1 MILSRIS
8 IKRPVL
14 ATVMTLTV
22 ILLGAIAFEKLSVRE
37 YPKID
42 PPVVSVRTVF
52 KGATAEVI
60 ESVITTP
67 IEDSLSGIE
76 GIKTIKSQSK
86 EEVSQVTVTFN
97 TNRNI
102 EDATN
107 DVRDRVS
114 RVKVLLPD
122 QTDDPI
128 VSKREADAW
137 PVMWIAVTSDR
148 HSPMELSDYADRFL
162 LDPLKTVSG
171 VATVIIGGER
181 KYSMRIWLDRDKLAA
196 FGLTAQDIEIALR
209 NQNLDSPGGRIE
221 SSERELTVLAQ
232 TDLSSPEEFNNLII
246 KNHDGYLVRLKDVGY
261 AIPGPFE
268 NRKIVRISGNEAI
281 GLGVVKQSTGNTL
294 AIAKGVKEL
303 VPKLEEK
310 LPDGMTI
317 KVAVDSSEF
326 ISAAIKSVYKVLVE
340 ALILVVF
347 VIFIFL
353 KSARATIIPAVTI
366 PVSLI
371 GAFFFLYLMGFT
383 INVLT
388 LLGIVLSVG
397 LVVDDAI
404 VMLENIHRQI
414 ELGKSRIQA
423 AIDGANEIGFA
434 ILAMT
439 FTLVVVFMP
448 LLFMTGRV
456 GQLFIEFALTVAAA
470 VLVSGFIALTLT
482 PMMCSKL
489 LTNKKNSSSINSSP
503 VLKNK
508 ELFSDRLN
516 NFYSSVLRKA
526 IEAKVLIVGFFIL
539 TFIVMVWLF
548 HQTKSE
554 LSPVEDRG
562 VLMAFAIAPEGSTLS
577 YTDKYMR
584 AIGKI
589 VNSIPEVDTLF
600 EVVAPGLDRPNPVN
614 IAIGFAVL
622 EHWDKRNRKQ
632 MQISKELTPKL
643 YGGMPGVLSF
653 AVNPSSLGASFL
665 SKQVEYVIYGSSYE
679 ELQSH
684 VTKVMA
690 KLYQYKGITGLD
702 TDLKLNK
709 PQLKVNIDRDK
720 ASSLGVSMNTVASTI
735 ETLLGGRNV
744 TRYKKDGKQYDVV
757 VQMEDDKR
765 RQPNDLTSIYVKGN
779 NNNLVQLSNIVQ
791 LEETVAPK
799 ELNHFNKFR
808 AATINGNVASGYGL
822 GDVLDYI
829 DSIVQSELP
838 KNVVT
843 DLNGQSLEFRETG
856 AEMYITLA
864 LAIVFIYLVL
874 AAQFE
879 SFLSPLVIMI
889 TVPLAFTGAL
899 ILMWFFA
906 KIDSGGTLNVYTRI
920 GLVMLVGL
928 ITKHGILIVEF
939 ANQLR
944 RKGLDKLE
952 ATIEASKLR
961 LRPILMTTFATV
973 FGALPLAF
981 SSGAGSEARQAIGWV
996 IVGGMSLGTILT
1008 LIIIPV
1014 FYFMIVNKIS
1024 GESTS
1029 T

>member
-1 MILSRIS
+1 
-8 IKRPVL
+8 
-14 ATVMTLTV
+14 
-22 ILLGAIAFEKLSVRE
+22 
-37 YPKID
+37 
-42 PPVVSVRTVF
+42 
-52 KGATAEVI
+52 
-60 ESVITTP
+60 
-67 IEDSLSGIE
+67 
-76 GIKTIKSQSK
+76 
-86 EEVSQVTVTFN
+86 
-97 TNRNI
+97 
-102 EDATN
+102 
-107 DVRDRVS
+107 
-114 RVKVLLPD
+114 
-122 QTDDPI
+122 
-128 VSKREADAW
+128 
-137 PVMWIAVTSDR
+137 
-148 HSPMELSDYADRFL
+148 
-162 LDPLKTVSG
+162 
-171 VATVIIGGER
+171 
-181 KYSMRIWLDRDKLAA
+181 
-196 FGLTAQDIEIALR
+196 
-209 NQNLDSPGGRIE
+209 
-221 SSERELTVLAQ
+221 
-232 TDLSSPEEFNNLII
+232 
-246 KNHDGYLVRLKDVGY
+246 
-261 AIPGPFE
+261 
-268 NRKIVRISGNEAI
+268 
-281 GLGVVKQSTGNTL
+281 
-294 AIAKGVKEL
+294 
-303 VPKLEEK
+303 
-310 LPDGMTI
+310 
-317 KVAVDSSEF
+317 
-326 ISAAIKSVYKVLVE
+326 
-340 ALILVVF
+340 
-347 VIFIFL
+347 
-353 KSARATIIPAVTI
+353 
-366 PVSLI
+366 
-371 GAFFFLYLMGFT
+371 
-383 INVLT
+383 
-388 LLGIVLSVG
+388 
-397 LVVDDAI
+397 
-404 VMLENIHRQI
+404 
-414 ELGKSRIQA
+414 
-423 AIDGANEIGFA
+423 
-434 ILAMT
+434 
-439 FTLVVVFMP
+439 
-448 LLFMTGRV
+448 
-456 GQLFIEFALTVAAA
+456 
-470 VLVSGFIALTLT
+470 
-482 PMMCSKL
+482 
-489 LTNKKNSSSINSSP
+489 
-503 VLKNK
+503 
-508 ELFSDRLN
+508 
-516 NFYSSVLRKA
+516 
-526 IEAKVLIVGFFIL
+526 
-539 TFIVMVWLF
+539 
-548 HQTKSE
+548 
-554 LSPVEDRG
+554 
-562 VLMAFAIAPEGSTLS
+562 
-577 YTDKYMR
+577 
-584 AIGKI
+584 
-589 VNSIPEVDTLF
+589 
-600 EVVAPGLDRPNPVN
+600 
-614 IAIGFAVL
+614 
-622 EHWDKRNRKQ
+622 
-632 MQISKELTPKL
+632 
-643 YGGMPGVLSF
+643 MPGVLSF

-1014 FYFMIVNKIS
+1014 FYFLIVNRIS